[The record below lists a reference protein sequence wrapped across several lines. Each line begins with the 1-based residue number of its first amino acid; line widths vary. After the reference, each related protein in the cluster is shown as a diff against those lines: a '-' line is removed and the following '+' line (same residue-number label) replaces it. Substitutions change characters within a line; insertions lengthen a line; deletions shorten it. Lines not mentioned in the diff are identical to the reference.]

1 MFKNYLK
8 IAWRNLK
15 KHKAYTA
22 INLVGLIVAFSSS
35 ILVFLAAYFDLSYD
49 GFHANAKNIYR
60 TLNQVQTPE
69 GVRYG
74 TSMPYPLAPALKK
87 EFSEVKY
94 TARLNY
100 SSGIIRYK
108 GIEYNK
114 SIRTTDPDFLK
125 MFSFPMIAGS
135 AHNALNNLSNI
146 IISQHTAK
154 AIFGIEDP
162 MNKTVQLKLN
172 NTWANF
178 IVTGIISDFPDNSS
192 IEYDGLIRMENS
204 EDYAD
209 NINQWNNQQHTLF
222 IQLADNTSQAQFEK
236 KLQPFINKN
245 NPPSL
250 EDIKKA
256 NVKPD
261 KNGNYA
267 SLLLTPLKDVHFFD
281 DNTGGTK
288 KTYLYTLFLLAFFIM
303 LIASINFI
311 NLSIAR
317 SFTRAKEVGVRKS
330 IGANKRQLFLQIWGE
345 SLLICA
351 IAFIIGLLVAYL
363 LLPSFRSLFDTVLPF
378 SFIVQ
383 PFTILCILGCFFLV
397 SLISGGYPALVMSGF
412 NTVQILKGKLTLKK
426 RGFLRNGLII
436 VQFSIAVL
444 LICSTVIVLQQL
456 TYLRNMPLGYNKQQ
470 VISVPISNSIE
481 GGKFIQKMRNQF
493 LMDPAVVA
501 VSGANINIGEGL
513 DQNDSRQ
520 SYGFNYGD
528 KTVQTDW
535 LFVDYDYLKTLDI
548 KLTAGR
554 DFDRNFATDSTTSVV
569 VNETMAKLMGDKDVV
584 NKFLW
589 PDTSKPKL
597 QVIGVIP
604 DFHLYSL
611 HDKIGPL
618 TLQIGKSTF
627 MGYALLRLK
636 PGSMVTLMDKVKK
649 FWKNELPGKEFQ
661 GSFLDEN
668 TERWFKKEQQLSAI
682 YSIAAGIAIIISCMG
697 LFAIAMLMIEQRIK
711 EIGVRKTLGASV
723 QGIVTMLSKDFVKLV
738 FISIVIASPIAW
750 YAMNNWLKDFAYRIN
765 IHWWVFAATGL
776 LAIII
781 AMVTVSY
788 QSIRAALMNPVKSLN
803 SE

>member
-15 KHKAYTA
+15 KHKAYTT

-35 ILVFLAAYFDLSYD
+35 MLVFLAAYFDLSYD
-49 GFHANAKNIYR
+49 GFHANTKNIYR

-74 TSMPYPLAPALKK
+74 TSMPYPLAPALKN

-94 TARLNY
+94 AARLKY
-100 SSGIIRYK
+100 SSGAIRYK

-125 MFSFPMIAGS
+125 MFSFPMIAGN
-135 AHNALNNLSNI
+135 ADNALNNLSNI
-146 IISQHTAK
+146 VISQHTAK
-154 AIFGIEDP
+154 AIFATDDP
-162 MNKTVQLKLN
+162 MNKTVQLKIN
-172 NTWANF
+172 NNWANF

-192 IEYDGLIRMENS
+192 IEYDGLIRIENS

-209 NINQWNNQQHTLF
+209 NKNQWNSEQHALF

-267 SLLLTPLKDVHFFD
+267 SLLLTPFKDVHFFD

-288 KTYLYTLFLLAFFIM
+288 KTYVYTLFLLAFFIM

-363 LLPSFRSLFDTVLPF
+363 LLPPFRNLFNTLLPF
-378 SFIVQ
+378 SFIAQ
-383 PFTILCILGCFFLV
+383 PVTLLCILGCFLLV
-397 SLISGGYPALVMSGF
+397 SLVSGGYPALVMSGF
-412 NTVQILKGKLTLKK
+412 NTIEILKGKLTLKK
-426 RGFLRNGLII
+426 RGGLRNGLIV

-456 TYLRNMPLGYNKQQ
+456 NYLRNMPLGYNKQQ

-481 GGKFIQKMRNQF
+481 GGKFIQNIRNHF
-493 LMDPAVVA
+493 LMDPFVVA
-501 VSGANINIGEGL
+501 VSGTNINIGEGL

-528 KTVQTDW
+528 KSLQTDW

-554 DFDRNFATDSTTSVV
+554 DFDRNFATDSITSVV
-569 VNETMAKLMGDKDVV
+569 VNESMAKLMGDKDVV

-589 PDTSKPKL
+589 PDSSKPKL

-611 HDKIGPL
+611 HEKIDPL
-618 TLQIGKSTF
+618 TMQIGHSTS

-636 PGSMVTLMDKVKK
+636 TGNIVSMMDKVKK
-649 FWKNELPGKEFQ
+649 FWKSEFPDKEFQ

-723 QGIVTMLSKDFVKLV
+723 QGIVTMLCKDFIKLV

-750 YAMNNWLKDFAYRIN
+750 YAMNNWLKDFAYRIS
-765 IHWWVFAATGL
+765 IQWWVFAATGL

-781 AMVTVSY
+781 ALLTVSY
-788 QSIRAALMNPVKSLN
+788 QSIRAALMNPVKSLR

>member
-15 KHKAYTA
+15 KHKAYTT

-35 ILVFLAAYFDLSYD
+35 MLVFLAAYFDLSYD
-49 GFHANAKNIYR
+49 GFHVNTKNIYR

-74 TSMPYPLAPALKK
+74 TSMPYPLAPALKN

-94 TARLNY
+94 AARLKY
-100 SSGIIRYK
+100 SSGAIRYK

-125 MFSFPMIAGS
+125 MFSFPMIAGN
-135 AHNALNNLSNI
+135 ADNALNNLSNI
-146 IISQHTAK
+146 VISQHTAK
-154 AIFGIEDP
+154 AIFATDDP
-162 MNKTVQLKLN
+162 MNKTVQLKIN
-172 NTWANF
+172 NNWANF

-192 IEYDGLIRMENS
+192 IEYDGLIRIENS

-209 NINQWNNQQHTLF
+209 NKNQWNSEQHALF

-267 SLLLTPLKDVHFFD
+267 SLLLTPFKDVHFFD

-288 KTYLYTLFLLAFFIM
+288 KTYVYTLFLLAFFIM

-363 LLPSFRSLFDTVLPF
+363 LLPPFRNLFNTLLPF
-378 SFIVQ
+378 SFIAQ
-383 PFTILCILGCFFLV
+383 PVTLLCILGCFLLV
-397 SLISGGYPALVMSGF
+397 SLVSGGYPALVMSGF
-412 NTVQILKGKLTLKK
+412 NTIEILKGKLTLKK
-426 RGFLRNGLII
+426 RGGLRNGLIV

-456 TYLRNMPLGYNKQQ
+456 NYLRNMPLGYNKQQ

-481 GGKFIQKMRNQF
+481 GGKFIQNIRNHF
-493 LMDPAVVA
+493 LMDPFVVA
-501 VSGANINIGEGL
+501 VSGTNINIGEGL

-528 KTVQTDW
+528 KSLQTDW

-554 DFDRNFATDSTTSVV
+554 DFDRNFATDSITSVV

-589 PDTSKPKL
+589 PDSSKPKL

-611 HDKIGPL
+611 HEKIDPL
-618 TLQIGKSTF
+618 TMQIGHSTS

-636 PGSMVTLMDKVKK
+636 TGNIVSMMDKVKK
-649 FWKNELPGKEFQ
+649 FWKSEFPDKEFQ

-723 QGIVTMLSKDFVKLV
+723 QGIVTMLCKDFIKLV

-750 YAMNNWLKDFAYRIN
+750 YAMNNWLKDFAYRIS
-765 IHWWVFAATGL
+765 IQWWVFAATGL

-781 AMVTVSY
+781 ALLTVSY
-788 QSIRAALMNPVKSLN
+788 QSIRAALMNPVKSLR